1 MTYGDIN
8 EVLPEEI
15 ITPEDLEE
23 VYNRLRNLDVEIVDQ
38 AEVERIK
45 KNDKNEEE
53 DAGRLDILDDPVRMY
68 MKPVSYTH
76 LRAHET

>member
-38 AEVERIK
+38 AEVFDNYLIPPE
-45 KNDKNEEE
+45 NLQYSSGLEETIPHHPIRCG
-53 DAGRLDILDDPVRMY
+53 GR
-68 MKPVSYTH
+68 
-76 LRAHET
+76 

>member
-53 DAGRLDILDDPVRMY
+53 DAEDWT
-68 MKPVSYTH
+68 S
-76 LRAHET
+76 

>member
-1 MTYGDIN
+1 MTSTRAS
-8 EVLPEEI
+8 PEEI

-53 DAGRLDILDDPVRMY
+53 DAGRLDILDDPVRI
-68 MKPVSYTH
+68 ST
-76 LRAHET
+76 